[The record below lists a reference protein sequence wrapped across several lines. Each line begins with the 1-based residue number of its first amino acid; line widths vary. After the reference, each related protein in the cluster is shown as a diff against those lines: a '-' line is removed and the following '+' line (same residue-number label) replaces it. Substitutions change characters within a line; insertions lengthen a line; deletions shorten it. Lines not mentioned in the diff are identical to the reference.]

1 MKTISKKTVKGSEF
15 IIKELTPE
23 KTFTPEDFSE
33 EQILMKDSVKEFVD
47 REIIAERSRF
57 ENKDFEYTKEV
68 MQKAGQLGFLSVGV
82 PEEYGGMGMPFT
94 STMLV
99 CEYISGANGSFSTA
113 FGAHTGIGTMPIVL
127 YGNEDQKSKYV
138 PKLASGEWFGSYCLT
153 EPGAG
158 SDANSGKTLAKLSD
172 DKKYYLISGQKIWIS
187 NAGFANLFI
196 VFARIGDDKN
206 ITAFIVP
213 VDLKNG
219 ITLGEEE
226 EKLGIRAS
234 STRQVFFNDTKVPI
248 QNILG
253 KRGEGFKIAINSLN
267 VGRIKLA
274 AATIEGQ
281 RHVTTLAV
289 QYANQRVQFK
299 SPISS
304 FGAIQSKIASMA
316 TYCFATES
324 ATYRAASNIE
334 NRINQLKNN
343 GTSSQESELKGF
355 EDFAVECSILKVAGS
370 DNGQICA
377 DHGIQIFGGM
387 GYSCDSPMEMAWRD
401 SRIARIYEGTNE
413 INKMLSIAM
422 LLKKASKGEIDLIT
436 NSNEILNQIRKDVN
450 IYDFNFSQEKSLN
463 QEQHLIENL
472 KKVFLILI
480 NLSFQKYGTKL
491 EYQQQVLMNMAD
503 ILIDIYLA
511 ESVYLRVSKNLKKLD
526 NEKKIVQ
533 ESVVKLYIYESTQ
546 RAISSFKEVILNI
559 TKSDDH
565 KGMIEIAN
573 KLLSYKDNPDVIE
586 LRRIIAKHV
595 IEKNEYP
602 F

>member
-1 MKTISKKTVKGSEF
+1 MKTISEKTVKGSEF
-15 IIKELTPE
+15 IIKESTPE

-57 ENKDFEYTKEV
+57 ENKDYQYTKEV

-82 PEEYGGMGMPFT
+82 PEEYGGMGMSFT

-436 NSNEILNQIRKDVN
+436 KSNEILNQIRKDVN
-450 IYDFNFSQEKSLN
+450 IYDFSFSQEKSLN

-472 KKVFLILI
+472 KKVLLILI

-491 EYQQQVLMNMAD
+491 EYQQQLLMNMAD
-503 ILIDIYLA
+503 ILIDVYLA

-526 NEKKIVQ
+526 NEKKIVL
-533 ESVVKLYIYESTQ
+533 ESVVKLYTYESTQ
-546 RAISSFKEVILNI
+546 RAILSFKEVILNI

>member
-1 MKTISKKTVKGSEF
+1 MKTISEKTVKGSEF

-57 ENKDFEYTKEV
+57 ENKDYEYTKEV
-68 MQKAGQLGFLSVGV
+68 MKKAGQLGFLSVGV
-82 PEEYGGMGMPFT
+82 PEEYGGMGMSFT

-234 STRQVFFNDTKVPI
+234 STRQVFFNDTKVPV

-281 RHVTTLAV
+281 RYVTSLAV

-324 ATYRAASNIE
+324 ATYRAASDIE

-526 NEKKIVQ
+526 KEKKIVQ
-533 ESVVKLYIYESTQ
+533 ESVVKLYTYESTQ
-546 RAISSFKEVILNI
+546 RAISSFKEVVLNI

-565 KGMIEIAN
+565 KDMIEIVN
-573 KLLSYKDNPDVIE
+573 NLLSYVDNPDVIE

-595 IEKNEYP
+595 IQKNEYP

>member
-1 MKTISKKTVKGSEF
+1 MKTIYEKTVKGSEF

-57 ENKDFEYTKEV
+57 ENKDYEYTKEV
-68 MQKAGQLGFLSVGV
+68 MKKAGQLGFLSVGV
-82 PEEYGGMGMPFT
+82 PEEYGGMGMSFT

-234 STRQVFFNDTKVPI
+234 STRQVFFNDTKVPV

-324 ATYRAASNIE
+324 ATYRAASDIE

-526 NEKKIVQ
+526 EEKKIVQ
-533 ESVVKLYIYESTQ
+533 ESVVKLYTYESTQ
-546 RAISSFKEVILNI
+546 RAISSFKEVVLNI

-565 KGMIEIAN
+565 KDMIEIVN
-573 KLLSYKDNPDVIE
+573 NLLSYVDNPDVIE

-595 IEKNEYP
+595 IQKNEYP

>member
-1 MKTISKKTVKGSEF
+1 MKTISKNSINGSEF
-15 IIKELTPE
+15 IVKELIPE
-23 KTFTPEDFSE
+23 TIFTPEDFSE

-57 ENKDFEYTKEV
+57 ENKDYEYTKEV
-68 MQKAGQLGFLSVGV
+68 MQKAGELGFLSVGV

-94 STMLV
+94 SSMLV

-127 YGNEDQKSKYV
+127 YGNEEQKSKYV

-158 SDANSGKTLAKLSD
+158 SDANSGKTVAKLSD
-172 DKKYYLISGQKIWIS
+172 DKKYYLITGQKIWIS

-213 VDLKNG
+213 VDLNNG

-234 STRQVFFNDTKVPI
+234 STRQVFFNETKVTVK
-248 QNILG
+248 NILG
-253 KRGEGFKIAINSLN
+253 ERGGGFKIAINSLN

-281 RHVTTLAV
+281 RHVTSLAV

-324 ATYRAASNIE
+324 AAYRAASDIE
-334 NRINQLKNN
+334 NKINELKSS
-343 GTSSQESELKGF
+343 GASSQESELKAF

-370 DNGQICA
+370 DNGQNCA
-377 DHGIQIFGGM
+377 NHGIQIFGGM

-401 SRIARIYEGTNE
+401 SRIAQIYEGTNE

-422 LLKKASKGEIDLIT
+422 ILKKASRGEIDLIT
-436 NSNEILNQIRKDVN
+436 KSSEILNKTKKNVN
-450 IYDFNFSQEKSLN
+450 IFDLDSSQENSLS
-463 QEQHLIENL
+463 QEYHLIKNL
-472 KKVFLILI
+472 KNAFLILI

-491 EYQQQVLMNMAD
+491 EYQQQILMNMAD

-511 ESVYLRVSKNLKKLD
+511 ESVYLRVSKNLKGFD
-526 NEKKIVQ
+526 DEKMIVY
-533 ESVVKLYIYESTQ
+533 ESLVKLYTYESSQ
-546 RAISSFKEVILNI
+546 RAINLFKEVVINV
-559 TKSDDH
+559 TKDTEH
-565 KGMIEIAN
+565 KSMIEIAN
-573 KLLSYKDNPDVIE
+573 NLLLYKNNPDVVE
-586 LRRIIAKHV
+586 LRRIIAKNV
-595 IEKNEYP
+595 IQNNKYP

>member
-1 MKTISKKTVKGSEF
+1 MKTISEKTVKGSEF
-15 IIKELTPE
+15 IIKESTPE

-57 ENKDFEYTKEV
+57 ENKDYQYTKEV

-82 PEEYGGMGMPFT
+82 PEEYGGMGMSFT

-324 ATYRAASNIE
+324 ATYRAASDIE

-436 NSNEILNQIRKDVN
+436 KSNEILNQIRKDVN
-450 IYDFNFSQEKSLN
+450 IYDFSFSQVKSLN

-533 ESVVKLYIYESTQ
+533 ESVVKLYTYESTQ
-546 RAISSFKEVILNI
+546 RAILSFKEVILNI

-573 KLLSYKDNPDVIE
+573 SLLSYKDNPDVIE

-595 IEKNEYP
+595 IQKNEYP

>member
-1 MKTISKKTVKGSEF
+1 MRTISEKTIKGSEF

-57 ENKDFEYTKEV
+57 ENKDYEYTKEV

-82 PEEYGGMGMPFT
+82 PEEYGGMGMSFI

-234 STRQVFFNDTKVPI
+234 STRQVFFNDTKVPV

-324 ATYRAASNIE
+324 ATYRAASDIE
-334 NRINQLKNN
+334 NRINQLKSN

-413 INKMLSIAM
+413 INKMVSIAM

-436 NSNEILNQIRKDVN
+436 NSNEILNQIRKDANVYN
-450 IYDFNFSQEKSLN
+450 FNSSEEKSLN
-463 QEQHLIENL
+463 QEQHLIGNL

-526 NEKKIVQ
+526 NEKKIVL
-533 ESVVKLYIYESTQ
+533 ESVVKLYTYESTQ
-546 RAISSFKEVILNI
+546 RAISSFKEVVLNI
-559 TKSDDH
+559 PKGDDH
-565 KGMIEIAN
+565 KDMIEIVN
-573 KLLSYKDNPDVIE
+573 NLLSYKDNPDVIE

-595 IEKNEYP
+595 VQKNEYP

>member
-1 MKTISKKTVKGSEF
+1 MKTIYEKTVKGSEF

-57 ENKDFEYTKEV
+57 ENKDYEYTKEV
-68 MQKAGQLGFLSVGV
+68 MKKAGQLGFLSVGV
-82 PEEYGGMGMPFT
+82 PEEYGGMGMSFT

-234 STRQVFFNDTKVPI
+234 STRQVFFNDTKVPV

-281 RHVTTLAV
+281 RYVTSLAV

-324 ATYRAASNIE
+324 ATYRAASDIE

-526 NEKKIVQ
+526 EEKKIVQ
-533 ESVVKLYIYESTQ
+533 ESVVKLYTYESTQ
-546 RAISSFKEVILNI
+546 RAISSFKEVVLNI

-565 KGMIEIAN
+565 KDMIEIVN
-573 KLLSYKDNPDVIE
+573 NLLSYVDNPDVIE

-595 IEKNEYP
+595 IQKNEYP

>member
-1 MKTISKKTVKGSEF
+1 MKTISEKTVKGSEF
-15 IIKELTPE
+15 IIRELTPE

-82 PEEYGGMGMPFT
+82 PEEYGGMGMSFT

-234 STRQVFFNDTKVPI
+234 STRQVFFNDTKVPV
-248 QNILG
+248 QNVLG

-304 FGAIQSKIASMA
+304 FGAIQGKIASMA

-324 ATYRAASNIE
+324 ATYRAASDIE
-334 NRINQLKNN
+334 NRINQLINN

-401 SRIARIYEGTNE
+401 SRIAKIYEGTNE

-533 ESVVKLYIYESTQ
+533 ESVVKLYTYESTQ

-565 KGMIEIAN
+565 MNMIEIVN
-573 KLLSYKDNPDVIE
+573 NLLSYKDNPNVIE

-595 IEKNEYP
+595 IQKNEYP

>member
-1 MKTISKKTVKGSEF
+1 MKTISEKTVKGSEF
-15 IIKELTPE
+15 IIKESTPE

-68 MQKAGQLGFLSVGV
+68 MKKAGQLGFLSVGV
-82 PEEYGGMGMPFT
+82 PEEYGGMGMSFT

-234 STRQVFFNDTKVPI
+234 STRQVFFNDTKVPV

-324 ATYRAASNIE
+324 ATYRAASDIE

-436 NSNEILNQIRKDVN
+436 KSNEILNQIRKDVN

-526 NEKKIVQ
+526 TEKKIVL

-565 KGMIEIAN
+565 KDMIEIVN
-573 KLLSYKDNPDVIE
+573 NLLSYKDNPDVIE

-595 IEKNEYP
+595 IQKNEYP

>member
-57 ENKDFEYTKEV
+57 ENKDYEYTKEV
-68 MQKAGQLGFLSVGV
+68 MKKAGQLGFLSVGV
-82 PEEYGGMGMPFT
+82 PEEYGGMGMSFT

-234 STRQVFFNDTKVPI
+234 STRQVFFNDTKVPV

-281 RHVTTLAV
+281 RYVTTLAV

-324 ATYRAASNIE
+324 ATYRAASDIE

-511 ESVYLRVSKNLKKLD
+511 ESVYLRVSKNLNKLD
-526 NEKKIVQ
+526 KEKKIVQ
-533 ESVVKLYIYESTQ
+533 ESVVKLYTYESTQ
-546 RAISSFKEVILNI
+546 RAISSFKEVVLNI

-565 KGMIEIAN
+565 KDMIEIVN
-573 KLLSYKDNPDVIE
+573 NLLSYIDNPDVIE

-595 IEKNEYP
+595 IKKNEYP

>member
-1 MKTISKKTVKGSEF
+1 MKTISKKSIKGSEF
-15 IIKELTPE
+15 IVKELIPE
-23 KTFTPEDFSE
+23 IIFTPEDFSE

-47 REIIAERSRF
+47 REIIASRSRF
-57 ENKDFEYTKEV
+57 ENKDYEYTKEV
-68 MQKAGQLGFLSVGV
+68 MQKAGELGFLSVGV
-82 PEEYGGMGMPFT
+82 PDEYGGMGMPFT
-94 STMLV
+94 SSMLV

-127 YGNEDQKSKYV
+127 YGNEEQKSKYV

-158 SDANSGKTLAKLSD
+158 SDANSGKTVAKLSD
-172 DKKYYLISGQKIWIS
+172 DKKYYLITGQKIWIS

-213 VDLKNG
+213 VDLNNG

-234 STRQVFFNDTKVPI
+234 STRQVFFNETKVPVE
-248 QNILG
+248 NILG
-253 KRGEGFKIAINSLN
+253 ERGGGFKIAINSLN

-304 FGAIQSKIASMA
+304 FGAIQSKIATMA

-324 ATYRAASNIE
+324 AAYRAASDIE
-334 NRINQLKNN
+334 NKIHELKSS
-343 GTSSQESELKGF
+343 GASSQKSELKAF

-370 DNGQICA
+370 DNGQNCA
-377 DHGIQIFGGM
+377 NHGIQIFGGM

-401 SRIARIYEGTNE
+401 SRIAQIYEGTNE

-422 LLKKASKGEIDLIT
+422 ILKKASRGEIDLIT
-436 NSNEILNQIRKDVN
+436 KSSEILNKLKKN
-450 IYDFNFSQEKSLN
+450 LNFYEFNSSQESSLD
-463 QEQHLIENL
+463 QEQHLIKNL
-472 KKVFLILI
+472 KNTFLILI

-491 EYQQQVLMNMAD
+491 EYQQQILMNMAD

-511 ESVYLRVSKNLKKLD
+511 ESVYLRVSKNLKELD
-526 NEKKIVQ
+526 DEKVIVY
-533 ESVVKLYIYESTQ
+533 ESLAKLYTYESIQ
-546 RAISSFKEVILNI
+546 RAIASFKEVILNI
-559 TKSDDH
+559 TKDSEHED
-565 KGMIEIAN
+565 MIEIVN
-573 KLLSYKDNPDVIE
+573 NLLSYKDNPDVIE
-586 LRRIIAKHV
+586 LRRIIAKNV
-595 IEKNEYP
+595 IQNNKYP

>member
-1 MKTISKKTVKGSEF
+1 MKTLSKKSIKGSEF
-15 IIKELTPE
+15 IVKELFPE
-23 KTFTPEDFSE
+23 TIFTPEDFSE
-33 EQILMKDSVKEFVD
+33 EQILMRDSVKEFVD
-47 REIIAERSRF
+47 REIIAERPRF
-57 ENKDFEYTKEV
+57 ENKDYEYTKEV
-68 MQKAGQLGFLSVGV
+68 MQKAGELGFLSVGV
-82 PEEYGGMGMPFT
+82 PEEYGGMGMSFT
-94 STMLV
+94 SSMLV

-127 YGNEDQKSKYV
+127 YGNEEQKAKFVS
-138 PKLASGEWFGSYCLT
+138 KLASGEWFGSYCLT
-153 EPGAG
+153 EPCAG
-158 SDANSGKTLAKLSD
+158 SDANSGKTVAKLSN
-172 DKKYYLISGQKIWIS
+172 DKKHYLITGQKIWIS

-196 VFARIGDDKN
+196 VFARIGNDKN
-206 ITAFIVP
+206 ISAFIVP

-234 STRQVFFNDTKVPI
+234 STRQVFFNETKVPI
-248 QNILG
+248 ENILG
-253 KRGEGFKIAINSLN
+253 ERGGGFKIAINSLN

-304 FGAIQSKIASMA
+304 FGAIQCKIASMA

-324 ATYRAASNIE
+324 AAYRCANDIE
-334 NRINQLKNN
+334 NRIYELK
-343 GTSSQESELKGF
+343 SSGSSTQESELKAF

-370 DNGQICA
+370 DNGQNCA
-377 DHGIQIFGGM
+377 NHGIQIFGGM

-401 SRIARIYEGTNE
+401 SRIAQIYEGTNE

-422 LLKKASKGEIDLIT
+422 ILKKASRGEIDLIT
-436 NSNEILNQIRKDVN
+436 KSSEILIKIKKNVN
-450 IYDFNFSQEKSLN
+450 LFDLDSSPKNSLVQEH
-463 QEQHLIENL
+463 HLIKNL
-472 KKVFLILI
+472 KNAFLILI

-491 EYQQQVLMNMAD
+491 EYQQQILMNMAD

-511 ESVYLRVSKNLKKLD
+511 ESVYLRVSKNLKKLND
-526 NEKKIVQ
+526 KEKIVQ
-533 ESVVKLYIYESTQ
+533 KSLVSLYTYESCQ
-546 RAISSFKEVILNI
+546 RAIASFKEVTLNV
-559 TKSDDH
+559 TKRE
-565 KGMIEIAN
+565 KQQNMIEVVN
-573 KLLSYKDNPDVIE
+573 NLLSFKDNPDVVQ
-586 LRRIIAKHV
+586 LRRIIANDA
-595 IEKNEYP
+595 IQKNRYP

>member
-1 MKTISKKTVKGSEF
+1 MKTISEKTVKGSEF
-15 IIKELTPE
+15 IIKESTPE

-57 ENKDFEYTKEV
+57 ENKDYQYTKEV

-82 PEEYGGMGMPFT
+82 PEEYGGMGMSFT

-234 STRQVFFNDTKVPI
+234 STRQVFFNDTKVPV

-324 ATYRAASNIE
+324 ATYRAASDIE

-463 QEQHLIENL
+463 QEKHLIENL

-526 NEKKIVQ
+526 TEKKIVL

-565 KGMIEIAN
+565 KDMIEIVN
-573 KLLSYKDNPDVIE
+573 NLLSYKDNPDVIE

-595 IEKNEYP
+595 IQKNEYP

>member
-1 MKTISKKTVKGSEF
+1 MKTISKNSIKGSKF
-15 IIKELTPE
+15 IVKELNPE
-23 KTFTPEDFSE
+23 TIFTPEDFSE
-33 EQILMKDSVKEFVD
+33 EQILMRDTVKEFVNK
-47 REIIAERSRF
+47 EIIAERSRF
-57 ENKDFEYTKEV
+57 ENKDFKYTKQV
-68 MQKAGQLGFLSVGV
+68 MQKAGELGFLSVGV
-82 PEEYGGMGMPFT
+82 PEEYGGMGMSFT
-94 STMLV
+94 SSMLV

-127 YGNEDQKSKYV
+127 YGNEEQKSKYV
-138 PKLASGEWFGSYCLT
+138 PKLSSGEWFGSYCLT

-158 SDANSGKTLAKLSD
+158 SDANSGKTVAKLSD
-172 DKKYYLISGQKIWIS
+172 DKKYYLITGQKIWIS

-213 VDLKNG
+213 VDLNNG

-234 STRQVFFNDTKVPI
+234 STRQVFFNETKVPVE
-248 QNILG
+248 NILG
-253 KRGEGFKIAINSLN
+253 ERGGGFKIAINSLN

-324 ATYRAASNIE
+324 AAYRAASDIE
-334 NRINQLKNN
+334 NKIHELKSS
-343 GTSSQESELKGF
+343 GASSQKSELKAF

-370 DNGQICA
+370 DNGQNCA
-377 DHGIQIFGGM
+377 NHGIQIFGGM

-401 SRIARIYEGTNE
+401 SRIAQIYEGTNE
-413 INKMLSIAM
+413 INKMLSIGM
-422 LLKKASKGEIDLIT
+422 ILKKASRGEIDLIT
-436 NSNEILNQIRKDVN
+436 KSSEILNKLKKNVN
-450 IYDFNFSQEKSLN
+450 FYEFNLSQKGSLD
-463 QEQHLIENL
+463 QEQHLIKNL
-472 KKVFLILI
+472 KNTFLILI

-491 EYQQQVLMNMAD
+491 EYQQQILMNMAD
-503 ILIDIYLA
+503 ILIDIYIA
-511 ESVYLRVSKNLKKLD
+511 ESIYLRVSKNLKNLD
-526 NEKKIVQ
+526 DEKVIVH
-533 ESVVKLYIYESTQ
+533 ESLTKLYTYESIQ
-546 RAISSFKEVILNI
+546 RAIASFKEVILNI
-559 TKSDDH
+559 TKDSEHED
-565 KGMIEIAN
+565 MIEIVN
-573 KLLSYKDNPDVIE
+573 NLLSYKDNPDVIE
-586 LRRIIAKHV
+586 LRRIIAKNV
-595 IEKNEYP
+595 IQNNKYP

>member
-1 MKTISKKTVKGSEF
+1 MKTISEKTVKGSEF
-15 IIKELTPE
+15 IIKESTPE

-57 ENKDFEYTKEV
+57 ENKDYQYTKEV

-82 PEEYGGMGMPFT
+82 PEEYGGMGMSFT

-234 STRQVFFNDTKVPI
+234 STRQVFFNDTKVPV

-450 IYDFNFSQEKSLN
+450 VYDFNFSQEKSLN

-491 EYQQQVLMNMAD
+491 EYQQQLLMNMAD
-503 ILIDIYLA
+503 ILIDVYLA

-526 NEKKIVQ
+526 NEKKIVL
-533 ESVVKLYIYESTQ
+533 ESVVKLYTYESTQ
-546 RAISSFKEVILNI
+546 RAILSFKEVILNI

>member
-1 MKTISKKTVKGSEF
+1 MKTIYEKTVKGSEF

-57 ENKDFEYTKEV
+57 ENKDYEYTKEV
-68 MQKAGQLGFLSVGV
+68 MKKAGQLGFLSVGV
-82 PEEYGGMGMPFT
+82 PEEYGGMGMSFT

-234 STRQVFFNDTKVPI
+234 STRQVFFNDTKVPV

-281 RHVTTLAV
+281 RYVTSLAV

-324 ATYRAASNIE
+324 ATYRAASDIE

-526 NEKKIVQ
+526 KEKKIVQ
-533 ESVVKLYIYESTQ
+533 ESVVKLYTYESTQ
-546 RAISSFKEVILNI
+546 RAISSFKEVVLNI

-565 KGMIEIAN
+565 KDMIEIVN
-573 KLLSYKDNPDVIE
+573 NLLSYIDNPDVIE

-595 IEKNEYP
+595 IQKNEYP

>member
-1 MKTISKKTVKGSEF
+1 MKTISEKTVKGSEF

-57 ENKDFEYTKEV
+57 ENKDYEYTKEV

-82 PEEYGGMGMPFT
+82 PEEYGGMGMSFT

-234 STRQVFFNDTKVPI
+234 STRQVFFNDTKVPV

-324 ATYRAASNIE
+324 ATYRAASDIE

-533 ESVVKLYIYESTQ
+533 ESVVKLYTYESSQ

-565 KGMIEIAN
+565 KDMIEIVN
-573 KLLSYKDNPDVIE
+573 NLLSYIDNPDVIE

-595 IEKNEYP
+595 IQKNEYP

>member
-1 MKTISKKTVKGSEF
+1 MKTISEKTVKGSEF

-33 EQILMKDSVKEFVD
+33 EQILMKESVKEFVD

-234 STRQVFFNDTKVPI
+234 STRQVFFNNTKVPI

-324 ATYRAASNIE
+324 ATYRAASDIE

-343 GTSSQESELKGF
+343 GTSPQESELKGF

-422 LLKKASKGEIDLIT
+422 MLKKASKGEIDLIT
-436 NSNEILNQIRKDVN
+436 KSNEILNQIRKDVN
-450 IYDFNFSQEKSLN
+450 IYDFNFSQEKSLS
-463 QEQHLIENL
+463 QEQHLIGNL

-533 ESVVKLYIYESTQ
+533 ESVVKLYTYESTE

-565 KGMIEIAN
+565 KDMIEIVN
-573 KLLSYKDNPDVIE
+573 NLLYYRDNPDVIE

-595 IEKNEYP
+595 IQKNEYP

>member
-1 MKTISKKTVKGSEF
+1 MKTISKKSIKGSEF
-15 IIKELTPE
+15 IVKELIPE
-23 KTFTPEDFSE
+23 TIFTPENFSE

-57 ENKDFEYTKEV
+57 ENKDYEYTKEV
-68 MQKAGQLGFLSVGV
+68 MQKAGELGFLSVGV

-94 STMLV
+94 SSMLV

-127 YGNEDQKSKYV
+127 YGNEEQKSKYV

-158 SDANSGKTLAKLSD
+158 SDANSGKTVAKLSD
-172 DKKYYLISGQKIWIS
+172 DKKYYLITGQKIWIS

-213 VDLKNG
+213 VDLNNG

-234 STRQVFFNDTKVPI
+234 STRQVFFNETKVPVE
-248 QNILG
+248 NILG
-253 KRGEGFKIAINSLN
+253 ERGGGFKIAINSLN

-324 ATYRAASNIE
+324 AAYRAASDIE
-334 NRINQLKNN
+334 NKINELKSS
-343 GTSSQESELKGF
+343 GSSSQESELKAF

-370 DNGQICA
+370 DNGQNCA
-377 DHGIQIFGGM
+377 NHGIQIFGGM

-401 SRIARIYEGTNE
+401 SRIAQIYEGTNE

-422 LLKKASKGEIDLIT
+422 ILKKASRGEIDLIT
-436 NSNEILNQIRKDVN
+436 KSSEILNKLKKNVN
-450 IYDFNFSQEKSLN
+450 FYEFNSSQESSLD
-463 QEQHLIENL
+463 QEQHLIKNL
-472 KKVFLILI
+472 KNAFLILI

-491 EYQQQVLMNMAD
+491 EYQQQILMNMAD
-503 ILIDIYLA
+503 ILIDIYIA
-511 ESVYLRVSKNLKKLD
+511 ESIYLRVSKNLKNLD
-526 NEKKIVQ
+526 DEKVIVH
-533 ESVVKLYIYESTQ
+533 ESLTKLYTYESIQ
-546 RAISSFKEVILNI
+546 RAIASFKEVILNI
-559 TKSDDH
+559 TKDSEHED
-565 KGMIEIAN
+565 MIEIVN
-573 KLLSYKDNPDVIE
+573 NLLSYKVNPDVIE
-586 LRRIIAKHV
+586 LRRIIAKNV
-595 IEKNEYP
+595 IQNNKYP